1 MSNIDQNLYVKTI
14 SNINGLSHLPSFK
27 NESDNDIDWS
37 PWFDV
42 GNKISTEISDANKEA
57 LDDILRKVNVKNVIE
72 IGVARNNERSF
83 TTQLLYA
90 KKGIYCGIDIED
102 KTFLNDS
109 LNRVYTI
116 RANSHDQSTIRSYLN
131 TIGLKKCSVLFIDG
145 WHSVNTVINDWKYTD
160 LLDDNGVVIFHDT
173 NYHPGPHLII
183 EAIDRSMY
191 RVVKYCDGGFDWG
204 ISAAYKL

>member
-1 MSNIDQNLYVKTI
+1 MNNIDQNLYVKNP
-14 SNINGLSHLPSFK
+14 SNINGLSYLPSFK

-57 LDDILRKVNVKNVIE
+57 LDDIIRKVNVKNVIE
-72 IGVARNNERSF
+72 IGIARNDARSF

>member
-27 NESDNDIDWS
+27 NESDNDIDW
-37 PWFDV
+37 PWFV
-42 GNKISTEISDANKEA
+42 VSNKISTEISDANKEA
-57 LDDILRKVNVKNVIE
+57 LDDIIRKVNVKNVIE
-72 IGVARNNERSF
+72 IGIARNNARSF

-131 TIGLKKCSVLFIDG
+131 TIGLEKCSVLFIDG

-160 LLDDNGVVIFHDT
+160 LLDDNGVVIFHDS

>member
-1 MSNIDQNLYVKTI
+1 MNNIDQNLYVKNP
-14 SNINGLSHLPSFK
+14 SNINGLSYLPSFK
-27 NESDNDIDWS
+27 NESDNDIDW
-37 PWFDV
+37 PWFV
-42 GNKISTEISDANKEA
+42 VSNKISTEISDANKEA
-57 LDDILRKVNVKNVIE
+57 LDDIIRKVNVKNVIE
-72 IGVARNNERSF
+72 IGIARNNARSF

-160 LLDDNGVVIFHDT
+160 LLDDNGVVIFHDS

>member
-1 MSNIDQNLYVKTI
+1 MNNIDQNLYVKKT
-14 SNINGLSHLPSFK
+14 SNINGLSYLPSFK
-27 NESDNDIDWS
+27 NEPDNDIDWS

-72 IGVARNNERSF
+72 IGIARNNARSF

-183 EAIDRSMY
+183 EAVDRSMY

>member
-1 MSNIDQNLYVKTI
+1 MNNIDQNLYVKNP
-14 SNINGLSHLPSFK
+14 SNINGLSYLPSFK
-27 NESDNDIDWS
+27 NESDNDIDW
-37 PWFDV
+37 PWFV
-42 GNKISTEISDANKEA
+42 VSNKISTEISDANKEA
-57 LDDILRKVNVKNVIE
+57 LDDIIRKVNVKNVIE
-72 IGVARNNERSF
+72 IGIARNNARSF

-109 LNRVYTI
+109 LNRVYKI

-131 TIGLKKCSVLFIDG
+131 TIGLEKCSVLFIDG

-160 LLDDNGVVIFHDT
+160 LLDDNGVVIFHDS

>member
-1 MSNIDQNLYVKTI
+1 MSNIDQNLYVKKI

-72 IGVARNNERSF
+72 IGIARNNARSF
-83 TTQLLYA
+83 TTQLLYT

-191 RVVKYCDGGFDWG
+191 RVVKYSDGGFDWG

>member
-1 MSNIDQNLYVKTI
+1 MNNIDQNLYVKNP
-14 SNINGLSHLPSFK
+14 SNINGLSYLPSFK
-27 NESDNDIDWS
+27 NESDNDIDW
-37 PWFDV
+37 PWFV
-42 GNKISTEISDANKEA
+42 VSNKISTEISDANKEA
-57 LDDILRKVNVKNVIE
+57 LDDIIRKVNVKNVIE
-72 IGVARNNERSF
+72 IGIARNNARSF

-131 TIGLKKCSVLFIDG
+131 TIGLEKCSVLFIDG

-160 LLDDNGVVIFHDT
+160 LLDDNGVVIFRDS

>member
-1 MSNIDQNLYVKTI
+1 MNNIDQNLYVKNP
-14 SNINGLSHLPSFK
+14 SNINGLSYLPSFK
-27 NESDNDIDWS
+27 NESDNDIDW
-37 PWFDV
+37 PWFV
-42 GNKISTEISDANKEA
+42 VSNKISTEISDANKEA
-57 LDDILRKVNVKNVIE
+57 LDDIIRKVNVKNVIE
-72 IGVARNNERSF
+72 IGIARNNARSF

>member
-131 TIGLKKCSVLFIDG
+131 TIGLEKCSVLFIDG

>member
-1 MSNIDQNLYVKTI
+1 MSNIDQNLYVKKI

-72 IGVARNNERSF
+72 IGVARNNARSF

-191 RVVKYCDGGFDWG
+191 RVVKYSDGGFDWG

>member
-1 MSNIDQNLYVKTI
+1 MNNIDQNLYVKNP
-14 SNINGLSHLPSFK
+14 SNINGLSYLPSFK
-27 NESDNDIDWS
+27 NESDNDIDW
-37 PWFDV
+37 PWFV
-42 GNKISTEISDANKEA
+42 VSNKISTEISDANKAA
-57 LDDILRKVNVKNVIE
+57 LDDIIRKVNVKNVIE
-72 IGVARNNERSF
+72 IGIARNNARSF

-131 TIGLKKCSVLFIDG
+131 TIGLEKCSVLFIDG

-160 LLDDNGVVIFHDT
+160 LLDDNGVVIFHDS

>member
-57 LDDILRKVNVKNVIE
+57 LDDIIRKVNVKNVIE
-72 IGVARNNERSF
+72 IGIARNNARSF

-160 LLDDNGVVIFHDT
+160 LLDDNGVVIFHDS